1 MIDSLCGNLDILFKS
16 TSYEK
21 YISKLA
27 VENVDYCYCYYWN
40 TIMKKKMLN
49 VYFWNKNE
57 KMSQKDLNSDLKE
70 EPALRS
76 RYWFTLFEVVKYI
89 IILIVQT
96 NIYRKFVALY
106 VFAVGPWK
114 EVR

>member
-27 VENVDYCYCYYWN
+27 VENVDYCYCYYSN
-40 TIMKKKMLN
+40 TIMKKKMLT
-49 VYFWNKNE
+49 VYFSNKNE

-76 RYWFTLFEVVKYI
+76 GYWFTLFE
-89 IILIVQT
+89 
-96 NIYRKFVALY
+96 
-106 VFAVGPWK
+106 AVTISWY
-114 EVR
+114 